1 LLAVVF
7 LVISTSLPRQSTQFL
22 LLFHPKVPVVCLLVV
37 LLSRVGMER
46 TIKTSQTSG
55 SSQIPETL
63 SPKSPV
69 SPVQRHRI
77 PRIQPMRYDGAFDDS
92 ITHVPIRPMTPQRL
106 DKINEDHSNASV
118 RSGVTDDA
126 KDMTLGD
133 SRVALVG
140 KA

>member
-1 LLAVVF
+1 
-7 LVISTSLPRQSTQFL
+7 
-22 LLFHPKVPVVCLLVV
+22 
-37 LLSRVGMER
+37 MEL

-69 SPVQRHRI
+69 SPVQRHSI
-77 PRIQPMRYDGAFDDS
+77 PRIQPMRYEGAFDDS
-92 ITHVPIRPMTPQRL
+92 VALLPITPMTPQRL
-106 DKINEDHSNASV
+106 DKIDEDHSNASV

-126 KDMTLGD
+126 KEMTLGD
-133 SRVALVG
+133 STVALVG